1 MKGSILTAIVLMT
14 LSVTAI
20 GADNLQ
26 TAPGVPEL
34 GSPGTATPTPYPQ
47 VAPPSVPRTGS
58 NEGNPPL
65 LPKIDIPGP
74 PRDQPL
80 PGLQDDVS
88 SNSEKVG
95 PPKSP

>member
-1 MKGSILTAIVLMT
+1 MKCSILTAIVLMT

-26 TAPGVPEL
+26 TGPGAAEP

-47 VAPPSVPRTGS
+47 VAPPSIPRTGG

-74 PRDQPL
+74 PKDPSL
-80 PGLQDDVS
+80 PGLQNEV
-88 SNSEKVG
+88 SNSPDKVG
-95 PPKSP
+95 PPKNP